1 MVWVPPG
8 PFHVGK
14 DNEPAESPGFSLAR
28 FPVTNAQFERF
39 LDESGYRPPPDHPGE
54 ELFLAHWTNGA
65 VPKGRG
71 DHPVVWV
78 SYLDALH
85 YCAWAG
91 LTLPTEWL
99 WEKAARGPDGRP
111 FPWGVEPPS
120 EKLTNVGTSDTCPV
134 GRFARTRT
142 PYGCEDLVGNVSE
155 WCQMTKGEDF
165 GHFPGPR
172 PSIPPA
178 AGGTK
183 AYAAVRGS
191 CYLRT
196 RAVRMVSWHR
206 RRLSV
211 TRRNSWVGFR
221 PALLLPFR
229 PAV

>member
-1 MVWVPPG
+1 
-8 PFHVGK
+8 
-14 DNEPAESPGFSLAR
+14 
-28 FPVTNAQFERF
+28 
-39 LDESGYRPPPDHPGE
+39 
-54 ELFLAHWTNGA
+54 
-65 VPKGRG
+65 
-71 DHPVVWV
+71 
-78 SYLDALH
+78 
-85 YCAWAG
+85 
-91 LTLPTEWL
+91 
-99 WEKAARGPDGRP
+99 
-111 FPWGVEPPS
+111 
-120 EKLTNVGTSDTCPV
+120 V
-134 GRFARTRT
+134 GRFSRTRT

-155 WCQMTKGEDF
+155 WCQMTTGEDF

-196 RAVRMVSWHR
+196 RAVRMVGWHR